1 MNETW
6 VKDMERSVGY
16 LIKAVDDLVHSDA
29 VNRQAEEVIRSV
41 ELAQEKL
48 GAAIDSLNIDDPS

>member
-1 MNETW
+1 
-6 VKDMERSVGY
+6 MERSVGY

>member
-6 VKDMERSVGY
+6 TKEMERSVGY

-41 ELAQEKL
+41 ALARETL
-48 GAAIDSLNIDDPS
+48 GAAIDSLSIDDPS

>member
-6 VKDMERSVGY
+6 AKEMERSVSY
-16 LIKAVDDLVHSDA
+16 LVKAVDDLVHSDA

-41 ELAQEKL
+41 ALAQEKL
-48 GAAIDSLNIDDPS
+48 SAAMDSLNIDDPS